1 MVCATVQENFTIM
14 RVVSMMG
21 IGRTISCMGKEAFI
35 TLMGNL
41 LMKEAGEW
49 MNFTDLAKYI
59 IKINNK

>member
-21 IGRTISCMGKEAFI
+21 TGKTILCMGKEAFI

-49 MNFTDLAKYI
+49 MNFMDLAKYI
-59 IKINNK
+59 TKINNK